1 MRSAAAQVDI
11 AATPATLWA
20 ALTSPDQTRLWL
32 SSLTITS
39 AWQPGARVDAYY
51 GSANIATG
59 AVVVADKPSRLIY
72 RPDGPRTGDIDCWLG
87 WDLQETEPGITRVT
101 LTADTLPHDPPV
113 DIIRILS
120 DLKTYLETGRRLP
133 SRRRRPAHP
142 DSQHDQA
149 S

>member
-1 MRSAAAQVDI
+1 MRSAIAQADI
-11 AATPATLWA
+11 GATPAALWG

-32 SSLTITS
+32 SGLTITS

-59 AVVVADKPSRLIY
+59 VVVVADEPSKLIY
-72 RPDGPRTGDIDCWLG
+72 RLDEPQTGDIDCWLG

-101 LTADTLPHDPPV
+101 LPADTLPHDPPV

-120 DLKTYLETGRRLP
+120 DLKTYLETGRRLSHPPPATGP
-133 SRRRRPAHP
+133 SGQPA
-142 DSQHDQA
+142 
-149 S
+149 